1 MFENLENDIKKIV
14 LAGIGALA
22 ATVEK
27 SKELIDDLVKKGE
40 LTVEQGKA
48 LNQELRHD
56 LKTKQ
61 QETESAIC
69 VEKMS
74 EQLERLNA
82 ADLEKI
88 KEKLAQLEQENSS
101 NDQ

>member
-1 MFENLENDIKKIV
+1 MFKNLENDMKKIV

-22 ATVEK
+22 TTVEK
-27 SKELIDDLVKKGE
+27 SKELIDELVKKGE

-48 LNQELRHD
+48 LNQELKHD
-56 LKTKQ
+56 LKTKK

-69 VEKMS
+69 VEKVS
-74 EQLERLNA
+74 EQLKSLNA

-88 KEKLAQLEQENSS
+88 KEKLAQLEQENNS
-101 NDQ
+101 NGE